1 MMRRMLRV
9 GLTGNIGSGKSTA
22 ALVLAELGAYV
33 IDADLIVHGLLSLGS
48 DTYAAILEAF
58 GSGILQLDGTID
70 RRMLGQIVF
79 EDAEKRA
86 MLENLVHPGVRSAIE
101 DRIRELEKETAD
113 GIVVVDAA
121 LLVETGLYR
130 EFDRLIVVTCD
141 PQIQLARAVRRDGLC
156 IDEVRA
162 RIAAQMPAEEK
173 TKVADYRV
181 DNSGSLE
188 DTRRQIAAV
197 YQALLQD
204 MALKHRERKEIPG
217 Q

>member
-121 LLVETGLYR
+121 LLVETGLHR

-141 PQIQLARAVRRDGLC
+141 PQIQLARVVRRDGLC